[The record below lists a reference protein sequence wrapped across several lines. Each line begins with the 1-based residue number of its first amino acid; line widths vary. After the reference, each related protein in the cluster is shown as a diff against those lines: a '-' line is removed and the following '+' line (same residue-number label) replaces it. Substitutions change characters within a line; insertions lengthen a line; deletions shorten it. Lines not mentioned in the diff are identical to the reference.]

1 MGCGGSAA
9 KPTSSEPSGL
19 QPSIAK
25 LTQEKAAIY
34 EDRLCLATEVSQ
46 MKTYVNDMVM
56 ENEMLKL
63 RVDRIMANY
72 HPMVF
77 QDSSSQDE
85 LIADWVEMD
94 LRDGDRLL
102 EALAEIHPESKEEI
116 VAVLGQST
124 NLRKVESSLKQY
136 CDYFSRRF
144 EFFNEIWSKAF
155 EAKLAL
161 EDVIKQFKSETA
173 SSVQSME
180 SMLGKRSPPL
190 EELQAQFRDLI
201 HLSGAAFFI
210 AYRKITLKLF
220 GHKVDNF
227 NKRLEDKDVEKQR
240 VIAWY
245 DTEIGK
251 MKAAH
256 MEELTQKDKE
266 RAKLTA
272 ELQSERDRLISNYEK
287 TISELTARTD
297 QDRDRLI
304 WQYNEDR
311 ALLKSKLD
319 RKTRELQEIQST
331 ADKELQAVTKRAF
344 EEKQAMTNTN
354 ERVLA
359 LKEKS
364 IKDLREA
371 LAREAERREVEVK
384 QASEGWDEQL
394 QVLVNEHVQEFTKL
408 RRKLDSETEKHDLA
422 IRKVEAQHKQL
433 LASMDSQHKQELEQ
447 LRASLTSEVQR
458 REETLKKTQSDSQAY
473 VSKMIEKHRDDMAK
487 LYARA
492 QEDLKRKEEL
502 GMTQR
507 EDHQKQLDSLSA
519 SHSAEL
525 EEMRKTLAE
534 EIYKRDLA
542 ARKVEQDHQAAL
554 QELMDKFREDM
565 EKLRV
570 NQQRE
575 VRGKEEQL
583 MDADRKNA
591 DLTEQY
597 RQDLADI
604 RTLHSEEIARR
615 EALLEKTKEEHRVYI
630 DKLSQ
635 EFYTELAQLRTAHS
649 EELRLREV
657 AERKQESTHQSA
669 IQEQMDKYRED
680 TERMRLQFQAD
691 MQAKDLQ
698 LASAVQLHQ
707 QQMETFMLKADA
719 EVTQMRAL
727 HAEEMRRKE
736 DALDKTHESHRA
748 EMRALLQK
756 ASQEAEAQQQLF
768 SQDSREKALQL
779 QSLQQDYE
787 AKLLAQ
793 DKRHTTEFAEAR
805 KGFLSL
811 LQQKEDLIRKIQ
823 EDNDVKFGE
832 LVEKYREDLTLARKQ
847 LESDSQRK
855 EEHVDKAQAEYEQQL
870 SEMVD
875 RHSSDLAR
883 MRVEHGEELS
893 RKEKL
898 HRETLAAA
906 ETTLSAN
913 TAKFVAEID
922 SLRKQHSAELASRDE
937 AAQRNRLHFDSQL
950 QELRDSHFREIQ
962 NFRALQAEELQR
974 RDSLA
979 NKLQEEQTAYVATI
993 MDKYRADLTE
1003 ARRMHQE
1010 DLERKEKE
1018 LNSLQTDQQAAIT
1031 ALTRKHSEE
1040 LTGLRT
1046 THSEEIRRKETQ
1058 IEALNHSMETR
1069 LRDLH
1074 SQQLVEIAQLKQG
1087 HVEELKSRTEVQQRL
1102 VAGYEAQVATLKEQ
1116 FTREI
1121 QALQEQSKT
1130 EIERREDRI
1139 ATLKREH
1146 KAQVEDMVGRVMQ
1159 EAAAQ
1164 RTAAEAEIRHKEELL
1179 DALRK
1184 ENEKTVQSL
1193 KMSNLEAIKSMES
1206 AHALALAERSHK
1218 EKEQAVSLQRTLEEF
1233 LKQTAFIKALH
1244 QQDHVY
1250 DLHHSSPRVS
1260 PALSRMELEAND
1272 EGLYQKA
1279 LAETQLAL
1287 EKEKRA
1293 LDLQLARDRE
1303 VIRNLEQKLEETGA
1317 NLDLKTQ
1324 ESQTAQ
1330 ERIAELEAALEAKN
1344 SEATAL
1350 LASLDQTK
1358 SHLSQLQATCQSL
1371 RTSLDNSNAQLQ
1383 SALTERQSLSTAL
1396 AHCQSSLSVLQS
1408 DLASHKGLTTREQEE
1423 LQMQLQR
1430 AQEDLSHRD
1439 SKITELAENMR
1450 GAESEFIMQMQRQ
1463 TLKGIL
1469 MRTILQIRSLKGKAV
1484 VIWRLSKAAQAT
1496 KAPVSEETSGHGEAE
1511 QLWALEQ
1518 RSLLDNNLLLD
1529 IFKKS
1534 SRGEPPLGLTQ
1545 VLKFFEELMDHKAEA
1560 DQLDLAAHRQPKTLQ
1575 DFLLDYLTR
1584 TFGLRKLAVKLVCQL
1599 VPALI
1604 VQHREQQPEVVLFCR
1619 LLQMINPSPVNLPL
1633 AVFLTKVRIEFV
1645 KYGKNY
1651 QLEHGTSSS
1660 KAYLV
1665 DIFAYVYALFEDDHE
1680 SGTDLLSRL
1689 RPASISLEEYILF
1702 CVCNK
1707 MAILSLNS
1715 EEVFSKMDLDAS
1727 GRMSVREFIN
1737 GVQHTMELW
1746 ITDKDLESV
1755 FLHLAQG
1762 QGGLTKEEFIESLGF
1777 RRYVEK
1783 CKSEQFALTKTE
1795 FLSALIEVYT
1805 GKQIRNITRL
1815 LAELG
1820 AAAAIDRPMHDSLI
1834 ERLNPAVD
1842 STQSASIW
1850 ERVSE
1855 TAGNSKVPTST
1866 YIKLLLRSSAVP
1878 QGVFGKSYSALE
1890 DLPLWTEL
1898 SGSEDLRS
1906 DSSGTRRWVVRE
1918 EA

>member
-1 MGCGGSAA
+1 MGCGVSVAG
-9 KPTSSEPSGL
+9 PTSDPTAL
-19 QPSIAK
+19 HPSIAK

-34 EDRLCLATEVSQ
+34 EDRLCLATEVGQ
-46 MKTYVNDMVM
+46 MRTYVNDMVM

-72 HPMVF
+72 SPMVF
-77 QDSSSQDE
+77 QDSTSQDE

-116 VAVLGQST
+116 VAVLAQST

-144 EFFNEIWSKAF
+144 EFFNEIWRKAF

-161 EDVIKQFKSETA
+161 EDVIKRFKSETA
-173 SSVQSME
+173 SNIQSME

-201 HLSGAAFFI
+201 QLSGAAFFI
-210 AYRKITLKLF
+210 DYRKIVLKIF

-227 NKRLEDKDVEKQR
+227 NKRLEDKDVERHR

-256 MEELTQKDKE
+256 LEELTLKDKE
-266 RAKLTA
+266 RAKMA
-272 ELQSERDRLISNYEK
+272 ADLQSERDHLISTYEK
-287 TISELTARTD
+287 TLSDLTARTD

-319 RKTRELQEIQST
+319 RKTRELQEIQNS
-331 ADKELQAVTKRAF
+331 ADKELQAVTKKAF
-344 EEKQAMTNTN
+344 EEKQAMVNSN

-359 LKEKS
+359 SKEKS

-394 QVLVNEHVQEFTKL
+394 QVLVNEHVQEFTQL

-422 IRKVEAQHKQL
+422 IRKIEAQHKQL
-433 LASMDSQHKQELEQ
+433 LASLDSQHKQEIEQ
-447 LRASLTSEVQR
+447 LRSSLTTEVQR

-487 LYARA
+487 LYAHA
-492 QEDLKRKEEL
+492 QEDLKRKEEQ
-502 GMTQR
+502 GMVQR
-507 EDHQKQLDSLSA
+507 ENHQKQLDSLSA
-519 SHSAEL
+519 GHSADL
-525 EEMRKTLAE
+525 EGMRKTLAE
-534 EIYKRDLA
+534 EVYKRDLA
-542 ARKVEQDHQAAL
+542 ARKAEQDHQTAL

-575 VRGKEEQL
+575 IRGKEEQL
-583 MDADRKNA
+583 MDADRKIA

-604 RTLHSEEIARR
+604 RTLHAEEIARR
-615 EALLEKTKEEHRVYI
+615 EALLEKTKEEHRVYV

-635 EFYTELAQLRTAHS
+635 ELYTELAQLRTAHS
-649 EELRLREV
+649 EELRLRET
-657 AERKQESTHQSA
+657 AERKQESAHQAA

-698 LASAVQLHQ
+698 LAAAVQLHQ
-707 QQMETFMLKADA
+707 QQMEAFMLKADA
-719 EVTQMRAL
+719 EVTQMRGM
-727 HAEEMRRKE
+727 HAEELRRKE

-768 SQDSREKALQL
+768 SQDSREKAVQL
-779 QSLQQDYE
+779 QTLQQDYE

-793 DKRHTTEFAEAR
+793 DKRHTAEFAEAR

-832 LVEKYREDLTLARKQ
+832 LVEKYREDLALARQQ
-847 LESDSQRK
+847 LQSDSQRK
-855 EEHVDKAQAEYEQQL
+855 EEHVDKAQAEYEEQL

-875 RHSSDLAR
+875 RHSADLAR
-883 MRVEHGEELS
+883 MRAEHGEELG

-898 HRETLAAA
+898 HREALNAA
-906 ETTLSAN
+906 ETMLSAS
-913 TAKFVAEID
+913 TAKLTAEIE

-937 AAQRNRLHFDSQL
+937 AAQRSRTHFDSQL
-950 QELRDSHFREIQ
+950 QELRDSHFKEIQ

-979 NKLQEEQTAYVATI
+979 NKLQEEQTAYVASI

-1003 ARRMHQE
+1003 ARHMHQE
-1010 DLERKEKE
+1010 DIERKEKE
-1018 LNSLQTDQQAAIT
+1018 LNSQQTDQQAALSAQI
-1031 ALTRKHSEE
+1031 RKHSEE
-1040 LTGLRT
+1040 LAEVRT
-1046 THSEEIRRKETQ
+1046 THAEEIRRKEGQ
-1058 IEALNHSMETR
+1058 IEALSRTAETR
-1069 LRDLH
+1069 MRDLH
-1074 SQQLVEIAQLKQG
+1074 AQQLAEIAQLKQG
-1087 HVEELKSRTEVQQRL
+1087 HMEELKSRTDAQQRL
-1102 VAGYEAQVATLKEQ
+1102 VAGYEAQIAALRAQ
-1116 FTREI
+1116 FTKEI
-1121 QALQEQSKT
+1121 QSSQEQSRT
-1130 EIERREDRI
+1130 EIERREERI

-1146 KAQVEDMVGRVMQ
+1146 KAQVEEMVGRVMQ

-1164 RTAAEAEIRHKEELL
+1164 RAAAEAEISRKEEML

-1193 KMSNLEAIKSMES
+1193 KMSNLEAVKTMES

-1260 PALSRMELEAND
+1260 PALSRMELETND

-1279 LAETQLAL
+1279 LADTQLAL
-1287 EKEKRA
+1287 EREKRA

-1303 VIRNLEQKLEETGA
+1303 VIRNLEQKLEDTGA
-1317 NLDLKTQ
+1317 SLDLRTQ
-1324 ESQTAQ
+1324 EVQAAQ
-1330 ERIAELEAALEAKN
+1330 VRIAELEAALEAKTN
-1344 SEATAL
+1344 ESQAL
-1350 LASLDQTK
+1350 STSLDQTK
-1358 SHLSQLQATCQSL
+1358 AHLSQLQVTCQSL
-1371 RTSLDNSNAQLQ
+1371 RTSLDTSNSQLHA
-1383 SALTERQSLSTAL
+1383 ALTEHQALSTAFS
-1396 AHCQSSLSVLQS
+1396 HCQATLSALQS

-1423 LQMQLQR
+1423 LQNQLQR

-1450 GAESEFIMQMQRQ
+1450 GAESEFMQQMQRQ
-1463 TLKGIL
+1463 ALKGIL

-1484 VIWRLSKAAQAT
+1484 VVWKLSKAVAAT
-1496 KAPVSEETSGHGEAE
+1496 KAPTSGESSGRSEAE
-1511 QLWALEQ
+1511 QLWTLEQ

-1534 SRGEPPLGLTQ
+1534 SRGEQPLGLTQ

-1560 DQLDLAAHRQPKTLQ
+1560 DQMDLAAHRQPKTLQ
-1575 DFLLDYLTR
+1575 DFLIDYLTR

-1619 LLQMINPSPVNLPL
+1619 LLQIINPNPVNLTL
-1633 AVFLTKVRIEFV
+1633 TVFLTKVRIEFV

-1651 QLEHGTSSS
+1651 QLEHGASTS

-1702 CVCNK
+1702 CICNK

-1727 GRMSVREFIN
+1727 GRMSTKEFIN
-1737 GVQHTMELW
+1737 GVQHQMELW
-1746 ITDKDLESV
+1746 IADKDLESV

-1762 QGGLTKEEFIESLGF
+1762 RGGLTKEEFIESLGF

-1820 AAAAIDRPMHDSLI
+1820 AAATIDRPMHDSLI

-1842 STQSASIW
+1842 SAQSASIW

-1855 TAGNSKVPTST
+1855 TAGSAKVPAPT
-1866 YIKLLLRSSAVP
+1866 YIKLLLHSAAVP
-1878 QGVFGKSYSALE
+1878 QGVFGKVYPALE
-1890 DLPLWTEL
+1890 DLTLWTEL
-1898 SGSEDLRS
+1898 SGSDDLRS
-1906 DSSGTRRWVVRE
+1906 DSSGARRWVVRE